1 MIFHKLQVL
10 ITNKGL
16 INFQGRFFEIVQLGR
31 VTRFAREFA
40 YDAGAFRVFDLG
52 KKAATG
58 KLSKSEIR
66 EINLL
71 GFRPEEIKFLNNF
84 KSMDDAFNDAQGKI
98 VINIAGRR
106 SADRDALIPNAR

>member
-1 MIFHKLQVL
+1 M
-10 ITNKGL
+10 
-16 INFQGRFFEIVQLGR
+16 EIVQLGR

-58 KLSKSEIR
+58 NLSKAQIR

-71 GFRPEEIKFLNNF
+71 GFKPEEIKFFGKF
-84 KSMDDAFNDAQGKI
+84 KSMDDAFKNPEGKI
-98 VINIAGRR
+98 VIDIAEEG
-106 SADRDALIPNAR
+106 LQIEMH